1 MACTVEQGSKC
12 SRDMLFANKCHYNR
26 PAEWI
31 LTISKLTCS
40 NWIVLNFV
48 VISKVFPNL
57 SCTVIYYQ
65 TCQDHRRV
73 FLLPH
78 FTVLNTDAQKPLASQ
93 EYNKSCACCTTLHT
107 ECAHISNDTL
117 WEAFWAQ

>member
-26 PAEWI
+26 PAE
-31 LTISKLTCS
+31 TD
-40 NWIVLNFV
+40 
-48 VISKVFPNL
+48 VFELDCIEFCCDQQSVPELELYCN
-57 SCTVIYYQ
+57 IYYQ

-73 FLLPH
+73 SLLPH
-78 FTVLNTDAQKPLASQ
+78 FTVLNTDARMLLASQ